1 MRLIL
6 LLPLAALILGACA
19 SPRERCLR
27 TASAELRVLDGLIA
41 ETEGN
46 IARGYAITRNVETR
60 TVLELCAWPREDT
73 LFCTRQE
80 PVTRD
85 RPQAIDMAAERRK
98 LDDLR
103 ARRASEARR
112 TAAAQATCPPA

>member
-27 TASAELRVLDGLIA
+27 AATNELQVLDGLIA

-46 IARGYAITRNVETR
+46 IARGYAITREVDTR
-60 TVLELCAWPREDT
+60 TVVELCAWPREDT

-80 PVTRD
+80 AFTRD
-85 RPQAIDMAAERRK
+85 RPQAVDMAAERRK
-98 LDDLR
+98 LEDLR
-103 ARRASEARR
+103 IRRASEARR
-112 TAAAQATCPPA
+112 AAAAQAVCPAA

>member
-1 MRLIL
+1 MRVLLI
-6 LLPLAALILGACA
+6 LPLAALVLTACA

-27 TASAELRVLDGLIA
+27 AASAELRVLDTLIA

-46 IARGYAITRNVETR
+46 IARGYAIDRRVETR

-80 PVTRD
+80 PVTRE
-85 RPQAIDMAAERRK
+85 RPQAIDIAVERRK
-98 LDDLR
+98 LEDLR
-103 ARRASEARR
+103 TRRAAEVRR
-112 TAAAQATCPPA
+112 AAAAQAACPVA